1 MSIII
6 KGVDMPK
13 NCMCCPFPHVGV
25 DWYYCYCPGVDG
37 KAYDFKQAESIPD
50 DCPLVEVP
58 EPHGRLIDV
67 DEITAFSQL
76 EINYEEVE
84 SLDEFPTVIEA
95 EGSNDTRKA
104 KGD

>member
-58 EPHGRLIDV
+58 EKHGQLIDA
-67 DEITAFSQL
+67 DMLMDDITFFAEDFAR
-76 EINYEEVE
+76 EW
-84 SLDEFPTVIEA
+84 LDVQPMVIEA
-95 EGSNDTRKA
+95 EDE
-104 KGD
+104 